1 MIFFKG
7 FLIILYILNTVCV
20 CVCVCVCVRERER
33 ERERERDALI
43 HTLNNGHHITYST
56 KLDSVPELK
65 FLLY

>member
-1 MIFFKG
+1 MCG
-7 FLIILYILNTVCV
+7 WVGGAG
-20 CVCVCVCVRERER
+20 VCVRERER
-33 ERERERDALI
+33 EIERDALI